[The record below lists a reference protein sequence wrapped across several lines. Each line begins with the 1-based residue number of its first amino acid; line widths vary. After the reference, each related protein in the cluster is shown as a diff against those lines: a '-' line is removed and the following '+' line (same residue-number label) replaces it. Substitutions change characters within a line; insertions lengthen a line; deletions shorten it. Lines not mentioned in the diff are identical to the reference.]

1 MFPKD
6 SRIKNVSLDNILFSL
21 VLLPQRNASMIYK
34 WLIGNKQTSEKLG
47 NVSFLGMFYVIFCG
61 LDPTFFLSGYVAEP
75 E

>member
-1 MFPKD
+1 
-6 SRIKNVSLDNILFSL
+6 
-21 VLLPQRNASMIYK
+21 MIYK